1 MKNTFE
7 NSFIIHSRDYTETS
21 IIFEVLTE
29 NRGLI
34 TLLGKGIKKK
44 KDFSTLQPFKELK
57 LTFSKK
63 SNFPILAKYEIS
75 QDFKIP
81 KSNYLL
87 FGIYINELIH
97 KFVPQYEPCQT
108 IYNLYKKQFLNTL
121 ANTENI
127 NITILN
133 FEILFLK
140 EIGYEISIA
149 DSHIENIENNLNY
162 YYDYE
167 IGFKEVKNKLD
178 LSGSINGKNLKFL
191 MENNL
196 ESLTD
201 ISKARL
207 IIKNIFQRLLGEKK
221 IKSYELF
228 D

>member
-81 KSNYLL
+81 KSNYFTQTL
-87 FGIYINELIH
+87 GSGH
-97 KFVPQYEPCQT
+97 QVPSNP
-108 IYNLYKKQFLNTL
+108 FL
-121 ANTENI
+121 
-127 NITILN
+127 
-133 FEILFLK
+133 
-140 EIGYEISIA
+140 
-149 DSHIENIENNLNY
+149 
-162 YYDYE
+162 
-167 IGFKEVKNKLD
+167 
-178 LSGSINGKNLKFL
+178 
-191 MENNL
+191 
-196 ESLTD
+196 
-201 ISKARL
+201 
-207 IIKNIFQRLLGEKK
+207 
-221 IKSYELF
+221 
-228 D
+228 